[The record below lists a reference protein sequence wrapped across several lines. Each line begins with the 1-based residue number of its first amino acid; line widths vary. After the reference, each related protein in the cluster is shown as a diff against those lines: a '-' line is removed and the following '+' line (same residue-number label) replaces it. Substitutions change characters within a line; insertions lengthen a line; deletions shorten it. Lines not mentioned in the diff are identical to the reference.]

1 MLPIRPIDR
10 TQVIAEARAK
20 ATWGDSREEVLKYLM
35 IQGLSAAEAT
45 ELAGEMFRERA
56 VTIRAIGFKKTC
68 MGVPLIAVP
77 IASWFYFLSLR
88 IIPAKLLGLTIM
100 VGLYGMWLL
109 IRGLIMFISPK
120 SEPGDVGAK

>member
-20 ATWGDSREEVLKYLM
+20 VTWGDSREEVLKYLM

-45 ELAGEMFRERA
+45 ELAGEMFQERA
-56 VTIRAIGFKKTC
+56 AAIRVIGIKKIF

-77 IASWFYFLSLR
+77 IAAWFYFLSLR
-88 IIPAKLLGLTIM
+88 IIPAKLFGLTLM
-100 VGLYGMWLL
+100 VGLYGMWLF
-109 IRGLIMFISPK
+109 IQGLVMFMSPK